1 MVREICKVFTIA
13 QHAASPVHLF
23 PSFTTPGKDVG
34 CGEACKE
41 VRGWVAT
48 RDINVQKL
56 ESQFTP
62 HTLAEFSSGSLLHSV
77 SSSLFLCFSRRC
89 STAVESTS
97 PGIPR
102 AFRINKASE
111 ARTPKALKHE
121 KARSAGWISIFLF
134 SFSFSSSFSFFSFLP
149 CERTDASTIL
159 TRCYPAYLARFG
171 SQT

>member
-23 PSFTTPGKDVG
+23 PSFHHPWRRG
-34 CGEACKE
+34 
-41 VRGWVAT
+41 VRRSSQGSISGWVAT

-77 SSSLFLCFSRRC
+77 SSSLFSVSPDGARQPEK
-89 STAVESTS
+89 AS

-121 KARSAGWISIFLF
+121 KARSVGWISIFLF
-134 SFSFSSSFSFFSFLP
+134 SFYFFFFLFLSR
-149 CERTDASTIL
+149 ERTDASAFP
-159 TRCYPAYLARFG
+159 TRCSDPASLARLG
-171 SQT
+171 S